1 MGGGGGGFAA
11 APRGNF
17 AAGANVGRPG
27 GNFAPRAG
35 ANFNGARGNFAGG
48 GFDHRRG
55 FRGGV
60 GFGGLYAFGAPTYY
74 DYYDGYDNS
83 YGDSCWQQ
91 QLVPTP
97 YGMQWQTVDVCQ

>member
-1 MGGGGGGFAA
+1 
-11 APRGNF
+11 
-17 AAGANVGRPG
+17 VSRPG
-27 GNFAPRAG
+27 GNFAPGAG
-35 ANFNGARGNFAGG
+35 NNFNGARGNFAGG

-60 GFGGLYAFGAPTYY
+60 GVGGLYAFGAPTYY

-97 YGMQWQTVDVCQ
+97 YGLQWQTVDVCQ